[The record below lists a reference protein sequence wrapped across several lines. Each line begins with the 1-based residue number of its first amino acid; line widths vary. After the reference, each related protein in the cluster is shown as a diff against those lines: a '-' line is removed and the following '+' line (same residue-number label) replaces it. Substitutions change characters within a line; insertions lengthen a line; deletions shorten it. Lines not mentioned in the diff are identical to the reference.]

1 MTDIAQLITDQSA
14 ANPNKIAIKHNGD
27 GITYREL
34 ETASNQI
41 ASFFKS
47 AGYGS
52 GDVIAVAMDR
62 SIGMSVCLL
71 AIMKAGAG
79 YLPVDPNLPFE
90 RVEFIMNDSATRV
103 LIISG
108 NYVEKYKK
116 HSSTLIFEDIW
127 AMRSGFAN
135 ERPAEPII
143 DNLAYILYTSGS
155 TGQPKGVA
163 VTHRNFL
170 NLLQSIQK
178 EPGIAADDKMLGI
191 TTMSFDISE
200 LESFGPLISGAQ
212 LIILDTEIAK
222 DGRALAEFIEAE
234 GLSIVQATP
243 FTWKMML
250 EYGWE
255 KHLPIKAFCG
265 GEAMSRE
272 LAGKLIA
279 RCNEVWN
286 MYGPT
291 ETTIYS
297 VIKKVT
303 DNTQPITIGKPIDNT
318 QVYILDENLNEVP
331 YGAEG
336 ELYIGGTGVARGYVN
351 RDQLTASKF
360 IADKFSGV
368 EGARI
373 YRTGDLG
380 KWLDNGEILCLGRID
395 HQIKIRGYR
404 IETEEII
411 TQLKQQAKIKDAYV
425 IVYEDAVQNQRLVAY
440 LAPKTI
446 ITNNDI
452 KNFKNRLKEVLPD
465 YMVPTDYVVIPF
477 IPVMTNGKIDRNALP
492 SPELG
497 KNVAEYVAPVTELE
511 KSITDIWMANIGIK
525 HIGTNDDFFN
535 LGGNSLLAAKT
546 MMQIEKITGTR
557 IPLATIFKNP
567 TIKQLA
573 AVINNPNQSPY
584 KSLVEIKPGG
594 SKLPLYIVHGIG
606 LNVLNFRSMVMK
618 LDADQPVYGLQSLG
632 LTDKS
637 QPAEDMRVIAAAYND
652 EILMHNPDGPYLIA
666 GYSFGGYIAYE
677 MVRQLKEK
685 GKEVA
690 LLILFDTN
698 LQEPTHQYNLPKK
711 VLKKSLRQ
719 IYKLLFRIRSIA
731 RHPKENAEYLKTYY
745 SRKFSG
751 LIRITDFLD
760 EQDPENLPEFM
771 QVIANKLRIAF
782 DKYKIVPV
790 DVKIDLF
797 KANDRFYF
805 VDDPKYLGWKDY
817 ALQGVNVHVVPGD
830 HKDMFTP
837 PHDIAL
843 ANALQKR
850 LNEVNK

>member
-1 MTDIAQLITDQSA
+1 MIDIARLISEQSS
-14 ANPNKIAIKHNGD
+14 NKPHTIAIRHNQGSISY
-27 GITYREL
+27 GEL

-41 ASFFKS
+41 ASFLKS
-47 AGYGS
+47 AGYGN

-62 SIGMSVCLL
+62 SIGMIVCLL
-71 AIMKAGAG
+71 AVMKAGAA
-79 YLPVDPNLPFE
+79 YLPLDPELPLE
-90 RVEFIMNDSATRV
+90 RVEFIMKDSATKV
-103 LIISG
+103 LVISG
-108 NYVEKYKK
+108 NYAEKYKK
-116 HSSTLIFEDIW
+116 HSSTLIFDEIW
-127 AMRSGFAN
+127 AMRSAFAN
-135 ERPAEPII
+135 ERPQQEII

-178 EPGIAADDKMLGI
+178 LPGIAAHDKMLGI

-200 LESFGPLISGAQ
+200 LESFGPLISGAE
-212 LIILDTEIAK
+212 LIILDVETAK

-272 LAGKLIA
+272 LAGKLIE

-297 VIKKVT
+297 TIKKVT
-303 DNTQPITIGKPIDNT
+303 DNSQPITIGKPIDNT
-318 QVYILDENLNEVP
+318 QVYILDPNMDEVP
-331 YGAEG
+331 NGVEG
-336 ELYIGGTGVARGYVN
+336 EIYIGGAGVARGYVN
-351 RDQLTASKF
+351 HDELTASKF
-360 IADKFSGV
+360 ITGKFGGK
-368 EGARI
+368 EGERI

-395 HQIKIRGYR
+395 HQIKVRGFR

-411 TQLKQQAKIKDAYV
+411 IQLKQLPKVKDAYV
-425 IVYEDAVQNQRLVAY
+425 IVYEDAVENQRLVAY
-440 LAPKTI
+440 ITPKNVI
-446 ITNNDI
+446 ADNDI
-452 KNFKNRLKEVLPD
+452 KECRDRLKQVLPD

-477 IPVMTNGKIDRNALP
+477 IPVMTNGKIDRKALP
-492 SPELG
+492 NPELG
-497 KNVAEYVAPVTELE
+497 KNVGEYVAPTTELE
-511 KSITDIWMANIGIK
+511 KAITKIWSANIGIK
-525 HIGTNDDFFN
+525 NIGVNDDFFN

-546 MMQIEKITGTR
+546 MMQIEKITGER
-557 IPLATIFKNP
+557 IPLAAIFKNP
-567 TIKQLA
+567 TIRQLA
-573 AVINNPNQSPY
+573 NVIENPIQSPY
-584 KSLVEIKPGG
+584 KSLVEIKPG
-594 SKLPLYIVHGIG
+594 SKYPLYIVHGIG

-632 LTDKS
+632 LTDSS
-637 QPAEDMRVIAAAYND
+637 QPSDDMGAIAAAYNQ
-652 EILMHNPDGPYLIA
+652 EIMTHNPDGPYLIA

-677 MVRQLKEK
+677 MVRQLLEK

-690 LLILFDTN
+690 VLMMFDTN
-698 LQEPTHQYNLPKK
+698 LQEPFHQYNLVKK
-711 VLKKSLRQ
+711 LLKKSVRQ
-719 IYKLLFRIRSIA
+719 IHKLLFRVRSISKY
-731 RHPKENAEYLKTYY
+731 PKENAEYLKIYY
-745 SRKFSG
+745 SRRLNG

-771 QVIANKLRIAF
+771 QVIANKLHTAFNKYRIEP
-782 DKYKIVPV
+782 I

-797 KANDRFYF
+797 KAKERFYF

-817 ALQGVNVHVVPGD
+817 ALRGVNVHTVPGD

-837 PHDIAL
+837 PHDTAL
-843 ANALQKR
+843 AAVVQKR
-850 LNEVNK
+850 LDEVNKQ